1 MKHRSHLVLAFIA
14 LTTGSAAAETQLWT
28 EAGVRHDLSKR
39 TTLTFDQHLRF
50 DADISRVGAIMPE
63 PGASYRVKKWLRAG
77 VGYRYQYERD
87 KDGIM
92 VSRHRGY
99 VWGRVRKDVGDVR
112 ADYRLEL
119 QEEYRPDANPDYRHT
134 IRNRGD
140 LSWMGFGAI
149 VPGVSVETHHILNED
164 GSTIH
169 LGKVWLT
176 AGVEYERDALGL
188 DLFYRAIVGQDD
200 PTEPTG
206 HVIGVGVHYEI

>member
-1 MKHRSHLVLAFIA
+1 MKRRSIAILAFFA
-14 LTTGSAAAETQLWT
+14 ATATTAAAETQLWT
-28 EAGVRHDLSKR
+28 EAGVKHDLSKR
-39 TTLTFDQHLRF
+39 WTLAFDGHLRF
-50 DADISRVGAIMPE
+50 DADVSRVGSIMPE
-63 PGASYRVKKWLRAG
+63 PSVAYRVKKWFRTGA
-77 VGYRYQYERD
+77 GYRYQYERD

-99 VWGRVRKDVGDVR
+99 LWGKLRKDVGDVR
-112 ADYRLEL
+112 AEYRLQL

-140 LSWMGFGAI
+140 VSWQGFGDI
-149 VPGVSVETHHILNED
+149 VPGLAVEAHHILNED

-176 AGVEYERDALGL
+176 GGIEYERDAVSL

-206 HVIGVGVHYEI
+206 HIVGVGVHYEI